1 MRPPRETD
9 VLITDSREGLFLIR
23 LLGLMSS
30 PQPDSL
36 SGGLERPQKEG
47 GRGESQK
54 RGGSLYIQK
63 KSMRESYKHSGGVD
77 ENRKRTNANA
87 K

>member
-23 LLGLMSS
+23 LLGLRSS

-36 SGGLERPQKEG
+36 SGGLKKATKKKKKEAEENVKS
-47 GRGESQK
+47 ESETWGIIMHIK
-54 RGGSLYIQK
+54 TDCVR
-63 KSMRESYKHSGGVD
+63 SMSKI
-77 ENRKRTNANA
+77 
-87 K
+87 